1 MHESYCAK
9 VGPVADGSPQLAQR
23 PPPYDDARV
32 GQLRYGKFRAR
43 QKKIR
48 FGFFAKYLPK
58 ECREKKDIFTCG
70 SSASPGLQAALHAR
84 GQALAAGQPAD
95 NFGHGSREQSKVT
108 ARDSFDRYREVSDD
122 LFQ

>member
-1 MHESYCAK
+1 MNHTVPRLGLLPMEVPSLHS
-9 VGPVADGSPQLAQR
+9 VHPHMTMPGWVNLDMENLE
-23 PPPYDDARV
+23 
-32 GQLRYGKFRAR
+32 RA
-43 QKKIR
+43 KKIQ